1 MSCADRHSVLVRSW
15 RIARAI
21 ALVGRA
27 LLIALFLIDRPDVRL
42 RNRHMQPWSAAL
54 LDTMGIGL
62 DVHGEL
68 PSDDAPVFIAANHVS
83 WLDIWV
89 INAVCPTLFVAKSE
103 IRGWPVFGW
112 LAARVGTL
120 FIERSRRADTR
131 KVNDRIIARL
141 AVSGERIA
149 VFPEGS
155 TTDGSVV
162 RPFHSSLFQP
172 AVGAGARV
180 YPVAIRYV
188 DARGVRSEVPAY
200 IDDMSLLT
208 SMWRI
213 AGAEGLRAELHF
225 LEPIEPAATGDDL
238 DGSGGNEREGSG
250 PKQRRRMLASIA
262 QERVA
267 ASIATAATVA
277 GTDDIGGNPKAARRD
292 AAVDA

>member
-1 MSCADRHSVLVRSW
+1 MSCADRYGVLVRTW
-15 RIARAI
+15 RIARATG
-21 ALVGRA
+21 LMLRG
-27 LLIALFLIDRPDVRL
+27 LLIALFILDRPDVRL

-54 LDTMGIGL
+54 LDAMDIGL

-68 PSDDAPVFIAANHVS
+68 PDDDAPVFIAANHVS

-149 VFPEGS
+149 VFPEGT

-172 AVGAGARV
+172 AVGASARV
-180 YPVAIRYV
+180 HPVAIRYV
-188 DARGVRSEVPAY
+188 DAQGERTDVSAY
-200 IDDMSLLT
+200 IDEMPLLA

-213 AGAEGLRAELHF
+213 AGAHGLRAELYF
-225 LEPIEPAATGDDL
+225 LEPIEPDATGEDL
-238 DGSGGNEREGSG
+238 DGQRADEGGATVAEG
-250 PKQRRRMLASIA
+250 QRIRRRRLAALA

-267 ASIATAATVA
+267 AVVA
-277 GTDDIGGNPKAARRD
+277 SPPRRQQK
-292 AAVDA
+292 

>member
-1 MSCADRHSVLVRSW
+1 MSCADRHGVFVRTW
-15 RIARAI
+15 RIARATG
-21 ALVGRA
+21 LMVRG
-27 LLIALFLIDRPDVRL
+27 LLIALLLLDRPDVRL

-54 LDTMGIGL
+54 LDVMDIGL

-68 PSDDAPVFIAANHVS
+68 PGDDAPVFIAANHVS

-120 FIERSRRADTR
+120 FIERARRADTR

-141 AVSGERIA
+141 AIAGERIA
-149 VFPEGS
+149 VFPEGT

-162 RPFHSSLFQP
+162 RPFHASLFQP

-180 YPVAIRYV
+180 HPVAIRYV
-188 DARGVRSEVPAY
+188 DTAGVRSDVPAY
-200 IDDMSLLT
+200 IDEVSLLA

-213 AGAEGLRAELHF
+213 AGAQGLRAELHF
-225 LEPIEPAATGDDL
+225 LEPIEAPSPGNGRS
-238 DGSGGNEREGSG
+238 GSGRSG
-250 PKQRRRMLASIA
+250 TRADAAGPADPADAANIRVQRRTLAALA

-267 ASIATAATVA
+267 AVVA
-277 GTDDIGGNPKAARRD
+277 GGGRSTDGA
-292 AAVDA
+292 

>member
-1 MSCADRHSVLVRSW
+1 MSCADRHGVLVRSW
-15 RIARAI
+15 RLARAV
-21 ALVGRA
+21 ALIVRG
-27 LLIALFLIDRPDVRL
+27 LLIALFILDRPDVRL
-42 RNRHMQPWSAAL
+42 RNRHMQPWSASL
-54 LDTMGIGL
+54 LDILDIGL

-68 PSDDAPVFIAANHVS
+68 PDDDAPVFIAANHVS

-89 INAVCPTLFVAKSE
+89 INSVCPTLFVAKSE

-120 FIERSRRADTR
+120 FIERTRRADTR

-141 AVSGERIA
+141 ALAGERIA
-149 VFPEGS
+149 VFPEGT

-162 RPFHSSLFQP
+162 RPFHASLFQP

-188 DARGVRSEVPAY
+188 DRAGVRSTVPAY
-200 IDDMSLLT
+200 IDELPLLA

-213 AGAEGLRAELHF
+213 AGASGLRAELHF
-225 LEPIEPAATGDDL
+225 LEPIEPVLPTSDTRHADESGNGAAA
-238 DGSGGNEREGSG
+238 DGTNLRT
-250 PKQRRRMLASIA
+250 QRRRLASLA

-267 ASIATAATVA
+267 AALAGPVAAAPATP
-277 GTDDIGGNPKAARRD
+277 D
-292 AAVDA
+292 

>member
-1 MSCADRHSVLVRSW
+1 MSCADRRGAFVRTW
-15 RIARAI
+15 RITRAT
-21 ALVGRA
+21 ALMVRG
-27 LLIALFLIDRPDVRL
+27 LLVALFVLDRPDVRL

-54 LDTMGIGL
+54 LDVMDIGL

-120 FIERSRRADTR
+120 FIERARRADTR

-149 VFPEGS
+149 VFPEGT

-162 RPFHSSLFQP
+162 RPFHASLFQP
-172 AVGAGARV
+172 AVGAQARV

-188 DARGVRSEVPAY
+188 DEAGMRSDVPAY
-200 IDDMSLLT
+200 IDDVSLMV

-213 AGAEGLRAELHF
+213 AGAQGLRAELHF
-225 LEPIEPAATGDDL
+225 LEPIEPFVA
-238 DGSGGNEREGSG
+238 SGEAGGTEG
-250 PKQRRRMLASIA
+250 PELRAQRRRLAAIA

-267 ASIATAATVA
+267 AKIPAE
-277 GTDDIGGNPKAARRD
+277 
-292 AAVDA
+292 